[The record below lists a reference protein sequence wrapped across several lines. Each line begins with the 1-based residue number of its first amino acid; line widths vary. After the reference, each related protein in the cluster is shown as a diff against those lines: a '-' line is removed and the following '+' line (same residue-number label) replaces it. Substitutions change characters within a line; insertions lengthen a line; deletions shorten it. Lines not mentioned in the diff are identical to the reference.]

1 MMILSAGSPTMA
13 GESDMPATAIVTDYW
28 AKPIPIRAFDWSAVR
43 DGYEP
48 GDPVGVGR
56 TKEEAVAD
64 LLEQEEAKQ

>member
-1 MMILSAGSPTMA
+1 
-13 GESDMPATAIVTDYW
+13 MPATAIVTDYW